1 MIVLTLEQITKNY
14 GVKPLMDHVDL
25 TIETGDR
32 IGVIGVNGTGKS
44 TFLRVCAGMEE
55 VDSGKRI
62 TASGMRVG
70 YLPQSPDF
78 TPGTTVWQEVLRHA
92 AQNQKESAEF
102 ECWAMLTRLGITDF
116 DQDVSTLSGGQK
128 KRVAMAAA
136 LAGQVELLILDEPTN
151 HIDSATVEW
160 LETYLA
166 GYRGALLM
174 VTHDRYF
181 LERVCNRMVELD
193 NGILTPYPANY
204 SKYLELKAEKE
215 AMEAASLRK
224 KKALY
229 RKELEWIHRGAR
241 ARTTKAQFRVNR
253 FEELKD
259 AAKAPVAEQE
269 LELSSLQTRLGKKIV
284 EIDSVS
290 KSYGDKV
297 LFHDFSYNLLRRDRL
312 GIIGPNGCGKTTLLR
327 VMQGIIQPDSGE
339 VRIGETVKIGY
350 FSQEC
355 EGLDDNKTVLD
366 TIRDIAWQT
375 ETPEGTLTAS
385 QMLEKFLFPGAMQH
399 APVGRLSGGEKRRL
413 YLLCILMTA
422 PNILLLDEPTN
433 DLDIQ
438 TLTILEDYLDSFSG
452 TVISISHDRYFLDR
466 TAEHVFVFEP
476 DGTLTPYLGGYTDY
490 RAAAPQPETEVKE
503 APKKKEKPKREPKL
517 KFSFKEQ
524 REFETIDDD
533 IASLEEA
540 IAQKEREIEENA
552 SRFDLLPGLLAEKE
566 ELEARLDEKTER
578 WVYLNELAEKIEQS
592 RLEK

>member
-1 MIVLTLEQITKNY
+1 MIVLALEKITKNY
-14 GVKPLMDHVDL
+14 GVKPLMANVDL
-25 TIETGDR
+25 TIESGDR

-44 TFLRVCAGMEE
+44 TFLRVCAGVEE
-55 VDSGKRI
+55 ADSGRI
-62 TASGMRVG
+62 TTASGMRVG

-92 AQNQKESAEF
+92 ARDRKDSAEF
-102 ECWAMLTRLGITDF
+102 ECRAMLTRLGITDF
-116 DQDVSTLSGGQK
+116 EQDVSTLSGGQK

-193 NGILTPYPANY
+193 NGVLTPYPANY
-204 SKYLELKAEKE
+204 SRYLELKEE
-215 AMEAASLRK
+215 RDAMEAASLRK

-229 RKELEWIHRGAR
+229 QKELEWIQRGAR
-241 ARTTKAQFRVNR
+241 ARSTKAQFRVNR
-253 FEELKD
+253 FEELKE
-259 AAKAPVAEQE
+259 AAKKPLPEQE
-269 LELSSLQTRLGKKIV
+269 LELSALHARLGKKIV
-284 EIDSVS
+284 EIDAVS
-290 KSYGDKV
+290 KCYGERV

-327 VMQGIIQPDSGE
+327 VMQGLIAPDSGE

-355 EGLDDNKTVLD
+355 EGLDDEKTVLD

-438 TLTILEDYLDSFSG
+438 TLTILEDYLDSFPG
-452 TVISISHDRYFLDR
+452 AGISVSDDRYFLDR

-490 RAAAPQPETEVKE
+490 RAAAPQPESPAGE

-517 KFSFKEQ
+517 KFSYKEQ
-524 REFETIDDD
+524 REFETIDED
-533 IASLEEA
+533 IEKLEQA
-540 IAQKEREIEENA
+540 IAQKEKEIDENA
-552 SRFDLLPGLLAEKE
+552 ARFDLLPGLLEEKE
-566 ELEARLDEKTER
+566 QLEKALEEKTER
-578 WVYLNELAEKIEQS
+578 WVYLNELAEKIEES
-592 RLEK
+592 KK

>member
-14 GVKPLMDHVDL
+14 GIKPLMDHVDL

-55 VDSGKRI
+55 ADSGKRI

-102 ECWAMLTRLGITDF
+102 ECRAMLTRLGITNF
-116 DQDVSTLSGGQK
+116 EQDVSTLSGGQK

-151 HIDSATVEW
+151 HIDSETVEW

-193 NGILTPYPANY
+193 SGILTPYPANY
-204 SKYLELKAEKE
+204 SKYLEMKAEKE

-259 AAKAPVAEQE
+259 AAKAPIPEQE

-290 KSYGDKV
+290 KSYGEKV

-327 VMQGIIQPDSGE
+327 
-339 VRIGETVKIGY
+339 
-350 FSQEC
+350 
-355 EGLDDNKTVLD
+355 GL
-366 TIRDIAWQT
+366 
-375 ETPEGTLTAS
+375 
-385 QMLEKFLFPGAMQH
+385 
-399 APVGRLSGGEKRRL
+399 
-413 YLLCILMTA
+413 
-422 PNILLLDEPTN
+422 
-433 DLDIQ
+433 
-438 TLTILEDYLDSFSG
+438 
-452 TVISISHDRYFLDR
+452 
-466 TAEHVFVFEP
+466 
-476 DGTLTPYLGGYTDY
+476 
-490 RAAAPQPETEVKE
+490 
-503 APKKKEKPKREPKL
+503 
-517 KFSFKEQ
+517 
-524 REFETIDDD
+524 
-533 IASLEEA
+533 
-540 IAQKEREIEENA
+540 
-552 SRFDLLPGLLAEKE
+552 
-566 ELEARLDEKTER
+566 
-578 WVYLNELAEKIEQS
+578 
-592 RLEK
+592 

>member
-1 MIVLTLEQITKNY
+1 MIVLTLEKITKNY
-14 GVKPLMDHVDL
+14 GVKPLMANVDL
-25 TIETGDR
+25 TIESGDR

-44 TFLRVCAGMEE
+44 TFLRVCAGVEE
-55 VDSGKRI
+55 ADSGRI
-62 TASGMRVG
+62 TTASGMRVG

-92 AQNQKESAEF
+92 ARDRKDSAEF
-102 ECWAMLTRLGITDF
+102 ECRAMLTRLGITDF
-116 DQDVSTLSGGQK
+116 EQDVSTLSGGQK

-204 SKYLELKAEKE
+204 SRYLELKEERE

-229 RKELEWIHRGAR
+229 QKELEWIQRGAR
-241 ARTTKAQFRVNR
+241 ARSTKAQFRVNR

-259 AAKAPVAEQE
+259 AAKKPLPEQE
-269 LELSSLQTRLGKKIV
+269 LELSALHARLGKKIV
-284 EIDSVS
+284 EIDAVS
-290 KSYGDKV
+290 KCYGERV

-327 VMQGIIQPDSGE
+327 VMQGLIAPDSGE

-355 EGLDDNKTVLD
+355 EGLDDEKTVLD

-438 TLTILEDYLDSFSG
+438 TLTILEDYLDSFPG
-452 TVISISHDRYFLDR
+452 AVISVSHDRYFLDR

-490 RAAAPQPETEVKE
+490 RAAAPQPESPAGE

-517 KFSFKEQ
+517 KFSYKEQ
-524 REFETIDDD
+524 REFETIDED
-533 IASLEEA
+533 IEKLEQA
-540 IAQKEREIEENA
+540 IAQKEKEIDENA
-552 SRFDLLPGLLAEKE
+552 ARFDLLPGLLEEKE
-566 ELEARLDEKTER
+566 QLEKALEEKTER
-578 WVYLNELAEKIEQS
+578 WVYLNELAEKIEES
-592 RLEK
+592 KK

>member
-1 MIVLTLEQITKNY
+1 MIVLTLEKITKNY
-14 GVKPLMDHVDL
+14 GVKPLMANVDL
-25 TIETGDR
+25 TIESADR

-44 TFLRVCAGMEE
+44 TFLRVCAGVEE
-55 VDSGKRI
+55 ADSGRI
-62 TASGMRVG
+62 TTASGMRVG

-92 AQNQKESAEF
+92 ARDRKDSAEF
-102 ECWAMLTRLGITDF
+102 ECRAMLTRLGITDF
-116 DQDVSTLSGGQK
+116 EQDVSTLSGGQK

-193 NGILTPYPANY
+193 NGVLTPYPANY
-204 SKYLELKAEKE
+204 SRYLELKEE
-215 AMEAASLRK
+215 RDAMEAASLRK

-229 RKELEWIHRGAR
+229 QKELEWIQRGAR
-241 ARTTKAQFRVNR
+241 ARSTKAQFRVNR
-253 FEELKD
+253 FEELKE
-259 AAKAPVAEQE
+259 AAKKPLPEQE
-269 LELSSLQTRLGKKIV
+269 LELSALHARLGKKIV
-284 EIDSVS
+284 EIDAVS
-290 KSYGDKV
+290 KCYGERV

-327 VMQGIIQPDSGE
+327 VMQGLIAPDSGE

-355 EGLDDNKTVLD
+355 EGLDDEKTVLD

-438 TLTILEDYLDSFSG
+438 TLTILEDYLDSFPG
-452 TVISISHDRYFLDR
+452 AVISVSHDRYFLDR

-490 RAAAPQPETEVKE
+490 RAAAPQPESPAGE

-517 KFSFKEQ
+517 KFSYKEQ
-524 REFETIDDD
+524 REFETIDED
-533 IASLEEA
+533 IEKLEQA
-540 IAQKEREIEENA
+540 IAQKEKEIDENA
-552 SRFDLLPGLLAEKE
+552 ARFDLLPGLLEEKE
-566 ELEARLDEKTER
+566 QLEKALEEKTER
-578 WVYLNELAEKIEQS
+578 WVYLNELAEKIEES
-592 RLEK
+592 KK